1 MGTGA
6 VSRDAA
12 QSSRTSNKNLNGYR
26 NENTLFYLTC
36 PLEKCYYL
44 IKIVLRFS
52 LSECAKGMWDMN
64 QECMEYFKL
73 LNNENKLIV
82 LAAIREIESGCQSA
96 PCSSHSDENKNE

>member
-1 MGTGA
+1 
-6 VSRDAA
+6 
-12 QSSRTSNKNLNGYR
+12 
-26 NENTLFYLTC
+26 
-36 PLEKCYYL
+36 
-44 IKIVLRFS
+44 
-52 LSECAKGMWDMN
+52 MN